1 MYSAGYFEHPSSHF
15 IQNNPLRGWGWEM
28 EKSSYFI
35 NEKTE
40 AQKGK
45 ITWLSYY
52 RQLKTL
58 SINKNLG
65 QIF

>member
-40 AQKGK
+40 A
-45 ITWLSYY
+45 
-52 RQLKTL
+52 
-58 SINKNLG
+58 
-65 QIF
+65 